1 MYVVLQ
7 GIESLTCIR
16 VYITYIIPFGGRQ
29 PWMSEA
35 PELENKEKT
44 GPPKW
49 SIYFDFVLKKIVF
62 QTHLRVRTPM
72 TDPVEKW

>member
-7 GIESLTCIR
+7 GIESLACIR

-35 PELENKEKT
+35 PELENKEKKQV
-44 GPPKW
+44 PRNDQF
-49 SIYFDFVLKKIVF
+49 ILILY
-62 QTHLRVRTPM
+62 
-72 TDPVEKW
+72 

>member
-35 PELENKEKT
+35 PELENKEKKQV
-44 GPPKW
+44 PRNDQFILILYW
-49 SIYFDFVLKKIVF
+49 KK
-62 QTHLRVRTPM
+62 
-72 TDPVEKW
+72 